1 MDYKDGKIN
10 AIGVLTSI
18 IDKLQSYGYYEGS
31 KSVSTNES
39 FEQNAVKML
48 RIFRVFAYPE
58 ENISFRRFAFLNL
71 LNVVTYEN
79 DLMALDVKLSRD
91 PTLLLDRATVES
103 LRTLIGNYGTVQLF

>member
-1 MDYKDGKIN
+1 MDANGD
-10 AIGVLTSI
+10 
-18 IDKLQSYGYYEGS
+18 YEDS
-31 KSVSTNES
+31 KSISTNES

-48 RIFRVFAYPE
+48 RIFRAFAYPE

-91 PTLLLDRATVES
+91 PTLLLDTATVES
-103 LRTLIGNYGTVQLF
+103 LRTLIGNYGTVQLV